1 MILSG
6 SKDATLHH
14 VQLVSIH
21 GTEFFDLVFAHDDA
35 PDHAYRTR
43 IGTESIYAQPQPGDL
58 VAVTYMMNIPTAIT
72 RRAGPN
78 GV

>member
-1 MILSG
+1 MILAG
-6 SKDATLHH
+6 SKDAILHH

-35 PDHAYRTR
+35 PDQAYRTR

-72 RRAGPN
+72 RRPAPN
-78 GV
+78 SV